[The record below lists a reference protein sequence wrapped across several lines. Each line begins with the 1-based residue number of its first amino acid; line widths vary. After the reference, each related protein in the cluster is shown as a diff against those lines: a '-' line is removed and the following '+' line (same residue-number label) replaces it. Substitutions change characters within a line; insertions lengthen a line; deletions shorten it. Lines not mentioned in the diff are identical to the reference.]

1 LAEGRRSPF
10 EWIAG
15 LGIAALFVWYRLDQG
30 LRGFALIWQDSAGYQ
45 TSAFWAG
52 IRPPVAPALWFFTG
66 SPRAYVVTQTVI
78 AVLAWCFLAWTVAMA
93 VGHGWRCVLAGA
105 VVLAFAST
113 MPVVLWD
120 RSVLSESL
128 SFSALAMV
136 FATAIW
142 VGRRVTWTRVV
153 ALVVAAAALALT
165 RDPLIW
171 MVLGLG
177 LGVVVYS
184 VLYRLVLKVA
194 VLGAALIVV
203 SLVAL
208 VGQGEANRNL
218 DNIDHVYFVRI
229 FPYPNRVQWFADH
242 GMPDAARIREYA
254 AGTKPARGEPK
265 VVGLPPNDAS
275 VRALVRWLGSG
286 NATRAYLEYVALHPW
301 YVFSEPLREPERT
314 FNNAEGRLSFYA
326 APDRTDLALLDGVF
340 DPGPV
345 VVALA
350 AVVGIVVTFG
360 RGVWRRRW
368 WQLVAGLGVFG
379 LFEMLVAW
387 HGDGTETTRH
397 GIDGSVTVRLA
408 VVVTLLTA
416 ALAPRA
422 PSSARSTEGTGQG
435 SSMLEY
441 APAVG
446 PEPGRV

>member
-15 LGIAALFVWYRLDQG
+15 LGIAALFAWYRLDQG
-30 LRGFALIWQDSAGYQ
+30 LRGFALVWQDSAGYQ

-66 SPRAYVVTQTVI
+66 SPRAYVVTQTIV
-78 AVLAWCFLAWTVAMA
+78 AVLAWCFLAWTVALA
-93 VGHGWRCVLAGA
+93 VGRGWRCVVAGA

-142 VGRRVTWTRVV
+142 VGRRVTWPRVA
-153 ALVVAAAALALT
+153 ALVVAGTALALV
-165 RDPLIW
+165 RDSLIW

-177 LGVVVYS
+177 LGVIVYS
-184 VLYRLVLKVA
+184 VVQRSVLKVA
-194 VLGAALIVV
+194 VLGAALVFV
-203 SLVAL
+203 SAVAL
-208 VGQGEANRNL
+208 IGQAEANRNL
-218 DNIDHVYFVRI
+218 DNIAHVYFVRV
-229 FPYPNRVQWFADH
+229 FPYSDRVQWFADH

-254 AGTKPARGEPK
+254 ARTKPARGEPK
-265 VVGLPPNDAS
+265 VVGLASNDAS
-275 VRALVRWLGSG
+275 VRPLLQWLRSG
-286 NATRAYLEYVALHPW
+286 NATRTYLEYVALHPW
-301 YVFSEPLREPERT
+301 YALSEPLREPERT
-314 FNNAEGRLSFYA
+314 FNNADGRLAFYA
-326 APDRTDLALLDGVF
+326 AADRTDLAALDAVF

-350 AVVGIVVTFG
+350 AVVGIVVAFR

-368 WQLVAGLGVFG
+368 WQLVAALGVLG
-379 LFEMLVAW
+379 LVEMLVAW
-387 HGDGTETTRH
+387 HGDGTETLRH
-397 GIDGSVTVRLA
+397 GIEGSVTVRLA
-408 VVVTLLTA
+408 VVVMLATA
-416 ALAPRA
+416 ALASR
-422 PSSARSTEGTGQG
+422 ARSGATSTEEAGQG
-435 SSMLEY
+435 SSTLGY

-446 PEPGRV
+446 PEPRRV